1 MSLENLNNMISMK
14 QRVSGRYK
22 LMRVKAESRA
32 VVEETPWIVEETP
45 WCKNLL
51 TYPFFNNAFT
61 GNSYLKGCVVGAG
74 TSAPAES
81 DTSLA
86 SYLASTTDQQSL
98 TTTRNYTVSP
108 RYVSY
113 AVRFRF
119 GEGVA
124 AGNVS
129 EVGIVTSS
137 TAGSI
142 TINSGTQISSRA
154 RVTDEHGNPTSI
166 TVLPDEFL
174 DVVWELYVYAHEDVA
189 GTVSLDINGVPTNFD
204 FTMRSIG
211 MNTTQYWYGGPTS
224 TSNTGGRLPDGRL
237 AVGTGT
243 GLGSACVI
251 VEDTSLI
258 AYDGTPTRMSGSTGN
273 FTTKVDAP
281 YTSNSKELSTVIRV
295 PLNNGNIAAPGFRSV
310 ILQQHH
316 AAHQILFDDYIL
328 KSNLEVFE
336 LDFTIQWGNV

>member
-1 MSLENLNNMISMK
+1 MSLENFTNSIAMK
-14 QRVSGRYK
+14 QRMAGRYK
-22 LMRVKAESRA
+22 LIRIKAESGN

-51 TYPFFNNAFT
+51 TFPFFNNAFT
-61 GNSYLKGCVVGAG
+61 ANSYLKGCVVGTG
-74 TSAPAES
+74 TATPAES

-129 EVGIVTSS
+129 EVGVVTSS

-142 TINSGTQISSRA
+142 TINSGTPISSRA
-154 RVTDEHGNPTSI
+154 RVTDGGGNPTSI

-174 DVVWELYVYAHEDVA
+174 DVVWELYVYAHEDVI
-189 GTVSLDINGVPTNFD
+189 GSVTLDINGVPTNYD

-211 MNTTQYWYGGPTS
+211 MNTIQYWYGGPSS
-224 TSNTGGRLPDGRL
+224 TTNTGGRLPDGRPS
-237 AVGTGT
+237 VGTSTGEGT
-243 GLGSACVI
+243 SSI
-251 VEDTSLI
+251 ISQDTSLL
-258 AYDGTPTRMSGSTGN
+258 AYDGTPTRMSGATGN
-273 FTTKVDAP
+273 FTTRTLDS
-281 YTSNSKELSTVIRV
+281 YTSDSKQLDVVIRV
-295 PLNNGNIAAPGFRSV
+295 PLDNGNIAAPGFRSV

-336 LDFTIQWGNV
+336 LDFTIQWGNG